1 MEHYVAQGTREGCS
15 GPWACPSI
23 FCMQIRSTRQPER
36 APAQLPAPWA
46 GLDVIARLD
55 VDGR

>member
-1 MEHYVAQGTREGCS
+1 MSLRGRGRGVRDYGHGHIPPSSAWRS
-15 GPWACPSI
+15 GARDNLSEPL
-23 FCMQIRSTRQPER
+23 
-36 APAQLPAPWA
+36 AQLPAPWA